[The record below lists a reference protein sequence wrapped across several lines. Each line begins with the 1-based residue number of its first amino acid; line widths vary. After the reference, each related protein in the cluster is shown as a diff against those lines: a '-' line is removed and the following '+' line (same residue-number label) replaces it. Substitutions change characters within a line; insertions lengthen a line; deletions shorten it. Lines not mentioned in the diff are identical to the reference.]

1 MFKIIPVLDG
11 FKLDQAD
18 PFLDKLIT
26 STLRLEDDVANIR
39 NVIFILLNKTLSSEN
54 PDIINGGAVLLQRKE
69 NTFPPRIRKQLN
81 TFMPLDQKAWTGTIR
96 LELRHGISRQD
107 FERLS
112 TIFYRELYKVFV
124 AFGIQT
130 KTDFLYLGLTAYEH
144 LATELL
150 ENWPYIKIISPKAS
164 RGGLF
169 YSILDLT
176 RSETVRSPIFQ
187 QNSRKP
193 LRYQTKDW
201 VV

>member
-11 FKLDQAD
+11 FKLDQVD

-26 STLRLEDDVANIR
+26 STLCLEDDVANIR

-69 NTFPPRIRKQLN
+69 NTFPPHIRKQFN
-81 TFMPLDQKAWTGTIR
+81 TFMPLDQKIWTATIK

-112 TIFYRELYKVFV
+112 TIFYRELYKVFM

-150 ENWPYIKIISPKAS
+150 ENWPYIKIIRPKAS

-176 RSETVRSPIFQ
+176 RREVVQPPTFP
-187 QNSRKP
+187 QNTRKP
-193 LRYQTKDW
+193 LRDQTKDW
-201 VV
+201 VI